1 MTEAAAAAAIAAIL
15 VLLKLVMPFLV
26 AVTMMA
32 SAVPIAVIAG
42 LHGMRWGIGTAVAE
56 ILLVNMIGGPEIGL
70 TTAFYAAALGL
81 ALGYSFI
88 HGLSFVKSVHVVAL
102 AFLVEMTY
110 KVTFSI

>member
-42 LHGMRWGIGTAVAE
+42 LHGMRWGIGTR
-56 ILLVNMIGGPEIGL
+56 
-70 TTAFYAAALGL
+70 
-81 ALGYSFI
+81 SC
-88 HGLSFVKSVHVVAL
+88 S
-102 AFLVEMTY
+102 
-110 KVTFSI
+110 

>member
-15 VLLKLVMPFLV
+15 VLVKLVMPFLV

-70 TTAFYAAALGL
+70 TTAFMRQHWDLHWATASSTDCPL
-81 ALGYSFI
+81 
-88 HGLSFVKSVHVVAL
+88 
-102 AFLVEMTY
+102 
-110 KVTFSI
+110 